1 MSVYRGRVQRV
12 LRWPVKSL
20 RGEELEGAR
29 LDERGLAGDRAYSLV
44 DGREHHGGKVLT
56 VRQRAEMLHWSSALP
71 AADILPSGTDVPDGP
86 ERGAGGTAG
95 GPVLTAPDG
104 TVWHWDDPG
113 LTAALRES
121 LGVPLSLRAAD
132 GQQDRGPTVLV
143 TCEASRAALEEELGA
158 PLDVLRFRPN
168 LHLDLDAPAFAEED
182 WGPGTVIT
190 AGETELTV
198 TGPHTGPC
206 IRCAVPSWDPHGLE
220 RWPELQKWL
229 IAEHA
234 NKFGVI
240 MRVTRPGTVRRGDP
254 ATASPAPPE
263 APAGGS

>member
-1 MSVYRGRVQRV
+1 MGVYRGRVQRV

-20 RGEELEGAR
+20 RGEELGEAF
-29 LDERGLAGDRAYSLV
+29 LDGRGLAGDRAYSLV
-44 DGREHHGGKVLT
+44 DEREHHGGKVLT
-56 VRQRAEMLHWSSALP
+56 VRQRAEMLHWRGALLTTAG
-71 AADILPSGTDVPDGP
+71 AATGPDGP
-86 ERGAGGTAG
+86 GDLGGPGGTAG
-95 GPVLTAPDG
+95 GPLLTAPDG

-143 TCEASRAALEEELGA
+143 TCEASRAALEEELGM

-182 WGPGTVIT
+182 WGPGTLIT
-190 AGETELTV
+190 AGDAELTV

-206 IRCAVPSWDPHGLE
+206 IRCAVPSWDPHGRE
-220 RWPELQKWL
+220 RRPELQKWL

-240 MRVTRPGTVRRGDP
+240 MRVTRPGTVRRDDP
-254 ATASPAPPE
+254 VTASPAPPE
-263 APAGGS
+263 AREGED